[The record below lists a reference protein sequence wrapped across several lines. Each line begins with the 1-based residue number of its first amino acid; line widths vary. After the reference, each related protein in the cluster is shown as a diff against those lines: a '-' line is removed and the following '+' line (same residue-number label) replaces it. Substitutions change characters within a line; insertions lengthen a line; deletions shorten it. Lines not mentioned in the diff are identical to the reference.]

1 MLTISLRHQGK
12 PPGAPL
18 RLPATTALAD
28 VHTAILAHLSLPPD
42 TSLRLL
48 SRGRLLTD
56 ARPLASLPSPC
67 TLYVLSTSSSAIS
80 SVRAARPDPLVRPF
94 SRPSPRYVAAPR
106 ATPRASASVASA
118 SAAFGFGRTEA
129 LPGFADHARAAAILE
144 QLATDRGFLDVMKR
158 KGWRVG
164 ALKEMPPEGKV
175 GVDPVCVLGYN
186 TGKGMEIHLRLRTD
200 DRMGFRPMRMIRQ
213 VLAHEL
219 AHNVFSEHDDRF
231 KELMRWIEREAGK
244 MDWRSGGDTVAGG
257 RHHER
262 VEGVDPL
269 QEATV
274 DVGATTLGFVGRLGS
289 SEGAHSAPAARSVVG
304 VAGNGFGRDDVEMT
318 EQEAN
323 IRQSSTHDMMSGQ
336 SQELRAV
343 KRDIQA
349 KDEVLQPIDKDAPDQ
364 NCKPASSPV
373 MPPKVEP
380 QSDAAASSSYKPHMQ
395 EARALSAPKPVT
407 AAVDQLTAL
416 GFNRGLATL
425 ALREN
430 GLNAS
435 RAANWLFSMT
445 PSASEEETAGESEHN
460 EEVDHAKRALRR
472 LCASGLPAEQL
483 RSVLDALHLYLSNA
497 LRNPKAER
505 FSKINATN
513 AGFQRRVGAH
523 GEATAVLEA
532 AGFRLDGGAWKYE
545 DRDSGRLWVTKN
557 IVQDRL
563 VKELTR

>member
-1 MLTISLRHQGK
+1 MR
-12 PPGAPL
+12 
-18 RLPATTALAD
+18 
-28 VHTAILAHLSLPPD
+28 
-42 TSLRLL
+42 
-48 SRGRLLTD
+48 
-56 ARPLASLPSPC
+56 
-67 TLYVLSTSSSAIS
+67 
-80 SVRAARPDPLVRPF
+80 
-94 SRPSPRYVAAPR
+94 
-106 ATPRASASVASA
+106 
-118 SAAFGFGRTEA
+118 
-129 LPGFADHARAAAILE
+129 
-144 QLATDRGFLDVMKR
+144 R

-257 RHHER
+257 RHRER

-274 DVGATTLGFVGRLGS
+274 DAGATTLGFVGRLGS
-289 SEGAHSAPAARSVVG
+289 SEGAPSASAARSG
-304 VAGNGFGRDDVEMT
+304 ASVAGIGFGRDDVEMT

-323 IRQSSTHDMMSGQ
+323 IREPPTHDTMSGQ
-336 SQELRAV
+336 GEETRAV
-343 KRDIQA
+343 KRDTQA
-349 KDEVLQPIDKDAPDQ
+349 KDEVLPPIERDAPDQ
-364 NCKPASSPV
+364 NSKPASSPV
-373 MPPKVEP
+373 TPPKVESQP
-380 QSDAAASSSYKPHMQ
+380 DDVAASSSYKPPMQ
-395 EARALSAPKPVT
+395 ETRALSAPKPVT

-416 GFNRGLATL
+416 GFNCGLATL

-430 GLNAS
+430 GLDAS

-445 PSASEEETAGESEHN
+445 PSASEEETAVESEHN
-460 EEVDHAKRALRR
+460 EEVDRAKGALRR
-472 LCASGLPAEQL
+472 LCTSGLPAERLQ
-483 RSVLDALHLYLSNA
+483 SVLDALHLYLSNA

-513 AGFQRRVGAH
+513 VGFQRRVGAH
-523 GEATAVLEA
+523 REATAVLEA
-532 AGFRLDGGAWKYE
+532 AGFRLDGGTWRYE